1 MFVKQCRNSISGLWY
16 IMYHKNKCIL
26 LLQRASEGML
36 RLLLF
41 LYANIWQHFMQYM
54 DPTIYDFILNKN
66 KNKNFWSKMCIAY
79 WKLYGFTYFWYFVDS
94 IELNIIVSNILDDD
108 PRCTNCKKPILEYS
122 ISCNVETIWTN
133 KCNMSIK
140 RSPFSSSNCFPIS

>member
-1 MFVKQCRNSISGLWY
+1 MLVIFHNIKREGIFSIRGSLLRYCSREGNANAGLAGLMFGIIQFLFYYSYKLNLFVKQCRNSISGLWY

-66 KNKNFWSKMCIAY
+66 KNKNFGSKMCIAY
-79 WKLYGFTYFWYFVDS
+79 
-94 IELNIIVSNILDDD
+94 
-108 PRCTNCKKPILEYS
+108 
-122 ISCNVETIWTN
+122 
-133 KCNMSIK
+133 
-140 RSPFSSSNCFPIS
+140 

>member
-1 MFVKQCRNSISGLWY
+1 
-16 IMYHKNKCIL
+16 MYHKNKCIL

-66 KNKNFWSKMCIAY
+66 KNKNFGSKMCIAY
-79 WKLYGFTYFWYFVDS
+79 
-94 IELNIIVSNILDDD
+94 
-108 PRCTNCKKPILEYS
+108 
-122 ISCNVETIWTN
+122 
-133 KCNMSIK
+133 
-140 RSPFSSSNCFPIS
+140 